1 MSDTL
6 NRPMFKRG
14 PDGQMRQ
21 TKFVGGIMRALPLM
35 YKGAKYMAPKFTN
48 LPYNINRMVNPRATG
63 IQPPFVGKQ
72 GPMDFVPFVK
82 GKPPSSTFDWR
93 LKSWTDQFN
102 TLKNKHGINNAQ
114 AFGFKGKQNVPQ
126 EVIDHLK
133 IMPKMP
139 WKRSLTEQ
147 GAYGLSANM
156 LDNWMSHPDDPVS
169 NIESDA
175 GTISQDKPPSDRQ
188 PGLFASEGDQIE
200 GPKIEGTNT
209 PDDSVG
215 DEYDGEPSDRQPGLF
230 GEVGAA
236 GGPIPDLVSE
246 VVTTDDSV
254 SPKSIED
261 YKKELQAVIGK
272 EDSNMGS
279 LMLMQLGLGM
289 MAGKSYQPGFAGFAE
304 ILGKTGQEVLPMWM
318 EHMQNKRKEDK
329 EIALAAYDMLRQ
341 DKKAKSERELGL
353 QDWLMKQ
360 EYEMNQWIQKE
371 QYKQP
376 FAGDESMIQVNNP
389 MYTPTG
395 ERIDNW
401 SNLKQ
406 TFSKSPE
413 ALYIMQNSDPGQ
425 IRVVNLNMTDAGMKA
440 AGFGDMNLTKSQR
453 GENVMLANTYERN
466 IGQILNFLMDPEIGL
481 HSGNFKTGSTGAVL
495 KTLRF
500 LNREVTH
507 AWDTITGQNSSA
519 SQAGQFMWGTL
530 KSAESDMMENLLKT
544 NGIISG
550 SGNVENSAHGDQTD
564 IIYGTYDDG
573 QGNMITGNFATE
585 QYVRNLT
592 NNQFY
597 DVNEQLVNMM
607 GFLEARL
614 KQPTGRLLADT
625 IKSSIQNLKSQG
637 FMQGDPVQI
646 SNKMHFFVKRLYE
659 AYASHAIKG
668 GAIPKVTFEGGRGL
682 VELSIPNYNKSYLG
696 FTGTQ
701 ALDQGINLGWMNS
714 LPNQQTQIQT
724 GGAPGNIYDGKNEV
738 TLNAPEDL
746 SGLMKYANGNF

>member
-413 ALYIMQNSDPGQ
+413 ALYIM
-425 IRVVNLNMTDAGMKA
+425 
-440 AGFGDMNLTKSQR
+440 
-453 GENVMLANTYERN
+453 
-466 IGQILNFLMDPEIGL
+466 
-481 HSGNFKTGSTGAVL
+481 
-495 KTLRF
+495 
-500 LNREVTH
+500 
-507 AWDTITGQNSSA
+507 
-519 SQAGQFMWGTL
+519 
-530 KSAESDMMENLLKT
+530 
-544 NGIISG
+544 
-550 SGNVENSAHGDQTD
+550 
-564 IIYGTYDDG
+564 
-573 QGNMITGNFATE
+573 
-585 QYVRNLT
+585 
-592 NNQFY
+592 
-597 DVNEQLVNMM
+597 
-607 GFLEARL
+607 
-614 KQPTGRLLADT
+614 
-625 IKSSIQNLKSQG
+625 
-637 FMQGDPVQI
+637 
-646 SNKMHFFVKRLYE
+646 
-659 AYASHAIKG
+659 
-668 GAIPKVTFEGGRGL
+668 
-682 VELSIPNYNKSYLG
+682 
-696 FTGTQ
+696 
-701 ALDQGINLGWMNS
+701 
-714 LPNQQTQIQT
+714 
-724 GGAPGNIYDGKNEV
+724 
-738 TLNAPEDL
+738 
-746 SGLMKYANGNF
+746 